1 LKWAGIIP
9 GKRDFHNWNC
19 PVFWLDIFFARLYI
33 SVVSEW
39 SERMNSE
46 ELNGF
51 IESWGSMGILWGI
64 NRSMARIHAYLL
76 ISEKPV
82 DLEKLSTA
90 LNISRGNASM
100 CLKEL
105 RNWSVVQRVN
115 ISGDRRD
122 FYVAEPDTWKMLYR
136 IAIGRKT
143 REFDPA
149 LHALR
154 QLMSETDTQ
163 KSEKVHDRLSQ
174 IEEILTTLDHFINRF
189 LEGEEKSKAILGF
202 FKNFAPK

>member
-1 LKWAGIIP
+1 M
-9 GKRDFHNWNC
+9 
-19 PVFWLDIFFARLYI
+19 DI
-33 SVVSEW
+33 
-39 SERMNSE
+39 E
-46 ELNGF
+46 EQIRF

-76 ISEKPV
+76 VSEEPVDSEKISSS
-82 DLEKLSTA
+82 LS
-90 LNISRGNASM
+90 ISRGNTSM

-105 RNWSVVQRVN
+105 RNWGVVQRIN

-136 IAIGRKT
+136 IAINRKS

-154 QLMSETDTQ
+154 HLLAETNTRER
-163 KSEKVHDRLSQ
+163 KKVHERLTQ
-174 IEEILTTLDHFINRF
+174 VEEILTTLDRFINRF
-189 LEGEEKSKAILGF
+189 LESEEKSKTILGF
-202 FKNFAPK
+202 FKNFAPR

>member
-1 LKWAGIIP
+1 MDL
-9 GKRDFHNWNC
+9 
-19 PVFWLDIFFARLYI
+19 
-33 SVVSEW
+33 
-39 SERMNSE
+39 E
-46 ELNGF
+46 EQSRF
-51 IESWGSMGILWGI
+51 IESWGSLGILWGI

-76 ISEKPV
+76 VSEKPV
-82 DLEKLSTA
+82 DSEKISSY
-90 LNISRGNASM
+90 LNISRGNVSM
-100 CLKEL
+100 CTKEL
-105 RNWSVVQRVN
+105 RNWGVIQRVN

-154 QLMSETDTQ
+154 HLLAETDTK
-163 KSEKVHDRLSQ
+163 KSKNVHERLTQ
-174 IEEILTTLDHFINRF
+174 VEEILTTMNHFINRF
-189 LEGEEKSKAILGF
+189 LESEEKSRTILGF

>member
-1 LKWAGIIP
+1 M
-9 GKRDFHNWNC
+9 D
-19 PVFWLDIFFARLYI
+19 V
-33 SVVSEW
+33 E
-39 SERMNSE
+39 ERSR
-46 ELNGF
+46 F

-76 ISEKPV
+76 VAEDPV
-82 DLEKLSTA
+82 DSETISSS
-90 LNISRGNASM
+90 LNISRGNTSM

-105 RNWSVVQRVN
+105 RNWGVVQRAN

-122 FYVAEPDTWKMLYR
+122 LYVAEPDTWKMLYQ
-136 IAIGRKT
+136 IAFSRKS

-154 QLMSETDTQ
+154 HLLAETDANG
-163 KSEKVHDRLSQ
+163 SEKVYVRLSEV
-174 IEEILTTLDHFINRF
+174 EEILSTLDHFISKF
-189 LEGEEKSKAILGF
+189 LESEEKSKTILGF

>member
-1 LKWAGIIP
+1 M
-9 GKRDFHNWNC
+9 DT
-19 PVFWLDIFFARLYI
+19 
-33 SVVSEW
+33 
-39 SERMNSE
+39 E
-46 ELNGF
+46 EKNRF

-76 ISEKPV
+76 VSDKPV
-82 DLEKLSTA
+82 DSEEISNYLS
-90 LNISRGNASM
+90 ISRGNTSM

-105 RNWSVVQRVN
+105 RNWGVVQRVN

-136 IAIGRKT
+136 VAVGRKT

-154 QLMSETDTQ
+154 HLLAEADTED
-163 KSEKVHDRLSQ
+163 SEKVHVRLT
-174 IEEILTTLDHFINRF
+174 EVEDILTTLDHFFIRF
-189 LEGEEKSKAILGF
+189 LESEEKSKTIMGF
-202 FKNFAPK
+202 FKNFTPK

>member
-1 LKWAGIIP
+1 M
-9 GKRDFHNWNC
+9 
-19 PVFWLDIFFARLYI
+19 DI
-33 SVVSEW
+33 
-39 SERMNSE
+39 E
-46 ELNGF
+46 EKNRF

-76 ISEKPV
+76 VSDEPVDSEKI
-82 DLEKLSTA
+82 STD

-105 RNWSVVQRVN
+105 RNWGVVQRVN

-122 FYVAEPDTWKMLYR
+122 FYVTEPDTWKMFFR
-136 IAIGRKT
+136 IALNRKS

-154 QLMSETDTQ
+154 HLLAETKTEESET
-163 KSEKVHDRLSQ
+163 VHKRLSEV
-174 IEEILTTLDHFINRF
+174 EEILSTFDHITGKF
-189 LEGEEKSKAILGF
+189 LESETSSRAMLDLISAM
-202 FKNFAPK
+202 APKPKR